1 MEVKKLSLKQNEGA
15 TLTAYLLDS
24 SPEMPN
30 MSCRPAVL
38 VLPGGGYRMC
48 SDREAEPIAMAFA
61 VHGYNTFVLRY
72 TVGEGNSFDMA
83 LADAEEALA
92 LIYDNAQQWHIL
104 KDKVAVIGFS
114 AGGHLAASLSTMGS
128 VRPSACILGYPC
140 ILSQI
145 SEILAFPVPSVDEY
159 VDGKTPPTFIFG
171 SANDKTVPI
180 INSVKYAEA
189 LTENHV
195 PFELHIFADGWHGC
209 SLCTPSVCDNPQ
221 SVKDNARSSQWV
233 KLCTDWLSDT
243 FSLGEC

>member
-1 MEVKKLSLKQNEGA
+1 MTVEKISLNSNSNV
-15 TLTAYLLDS
+15 TLTAYLLDTS
-24 SPEMPN
+24 SEMPN
-30 MSCRPAVL
+30 MFYRPAVL

-61 VHGYNTFVLRY
+61 THGYNTFILRY
-72 TVGEGNSFDMA
+72 TVGEGKAFKMP
-83 LADAEEALA
+83 LADAQEALS
-92 LIYDNAQQWHIL
+92 LIYSRAEQWHII
-104 KDKVAVIGFS
+104 KEKVAVIGFS
-114 AGGHLAASLSTMGS
+114 AGAHLAASLSTMGS

-140 ILSQI
+140 ILSEI
-145 SEILAFPVPSVDEY
+145 SEILAFPVPSVDEF
-159 VDGKTPPTFIFG
+159 VDSKTPPTFIFG
-171 SANDKTVPI
+171 SAKDKTVPI

-189 LTENHV
+189 LAKNNV

>member
-1 MEVKKLSLKQNEGA
+1 MTVEKLLLKQHTGV
-15 TLTAYLLDS
+15 TLTAYLLDN

-30 MSCRPAVL
+30 MSYRPAVL
-38 VLPGGGYRMC
+38 VLPGGGYHMC

-61 VHGYNTFVLRY
+61 THGYNTFVLRY

-83 LADAEEALA
+83 LADAQEALN
-92 LIYDNAQQWHIL
+92 LIYDRAEGWRVL

-114 AGGHLAASLSTMGS
+114 AGAHLAASLSNMGS

-140 ILSQI
+140 ILSDI
-145 SEILAFPVPSVDEY
+145 SRILAFPVPSVNEY
-159 VDGKTPPTFIFG
+159 VDSQTPPTFIFG
-171 SANDKTVPI
+171 SAKDKTVPI

-189 LTENHV
+189 LAENNV